1 MTRTFTLDASDMRRL
16 NEWLAEHDKT
26 CVHANPLRQG
36 AAGGRLTYEF
46 APTSLGMV
54 TKVECACGG
63 ACDLTDWDM

>member
-26 CVHANPLRQG
+26 CVFADRFKQG

-46 APTSLGMV
+46 TPMSLGLV
-54 TKVECACGG
+54 TKVLCACGD